1 MTSTSILA
9 TACTVAGMD
18 EAEVRATEAE
28 ALGPD
33 CLGSGSVRNV
43 LLRIRKVKSR
53 SRAEPVL
60 RGLRHNFRGDAD
72 CARATVEWAHAL
84 GVPAWAD
91 DGDDEAVTSTSAGVS
106 ALMAQLEQ
114 LHTVEKDDKLF
125 EQASQ
130 NQGGTINRL
139 VMPLVAAPPLHAQL
153 LQLVERHS
161 TKTGFLDIAVDQL
174 GMTGGGRVALRSSR
188 LLATAAYCAAVV
200 SSLASAGQLD
210 NGSRTIASCA
220 SLSALLAR
228 NAIAPMVLF
237 VLLGLSRRSI
247 DCLVDGHRLH
257 PHAAARLA
265 AACKPLL
272 FASDAVVGA
281 AGPLSESSAAGRAAP
296 HAAPSAA
303 PASSSASATAG
314 GDAAAGS
321 GAPLGASSALVCAL
335 SLQDLCLAIEAVEA
349 EAGGGS
355 AAGLTAANSVSASG
369 QGDPATSAGR
379 PPLPSAS
386 PPSTGPGA
394 DGSGTPAMGPG
405 QPVDPVVCA
414 AAAVVRLPALT
425 ERLLALLFHPSA
437 PVCSPHAAAFAS
449 RALAFACAAPDDRAE
464 VAHHLVATAAL
475 CHEAEAGVSREGV
488 AGRLAMAAS
497 VFPCVAAGVLLWC
510 RGFIASSTLTTGAVY
525 RADAHAVVRLA
536 AKVAELQPRLAPRA
550 LVVLRRALRVHRPGS
565 AGLEA
570 NAVRQAALS
579 AVVRIMATANS
590 ALLALEMLQAEIS
603 THSLDAGLARS
614 VVATVLEAAS
624 PDYTRGFVR
633 SLLLLLQALAA
644 RGAHEAL
651 PHSARARAVA
661 AARWA
666 AKSLPGSGSPA
677 RWTQATVA
685 VAHEVEAA
693 YD

>member
-272 FASDAVVGA
+272 FASDAV
-281 AGPLSESSAAGRAAP
+281 
-296 HAAPSAA
+296 
-303 PASSSASATAG
+303 
-314 GDAAAGS
+314 
-321 GAPLGASSALVCAL
+321 
-335 SLQDLCLAIEAVEA
+335 DLCLAIEAVEA

>member
-1 MTSTSILA
+1 MGAGRVGFGTSLSSDA
-9 TACTVAGMD
+9 AVSEAG
-18 EAEVRATEAE
+18 AW
-28 ALGPD
+28 
-33 CLGSGSVRNV
+33 
-43 LLRIRKVKSR
+43 R
-53 SRAEPVL
+53 SMAPA
-60 RGLRHNFRGDAD
+60 RGL
-72 CARATVEWAHAL
+72 
-84 GVPAWAD
+84 
-91 DGDDEAVTSTSAGVS
+91 
-106 ALMAQLEQ
+106 
-114 LHTVEKDDKLF
+114 
-125 EQASQ
+125 
-130 NQGGTINRL
+130 GGL
-139 VMPLVAAPPLHAQL
+139 
-153 LQLVERHS
+153 
-161 TKTGFLDIAVDQL
+161 
-174 GMTGGGRVALRSSR
+174 
-188 LLATAAYCAAVV
+188 
-200 SSLASAGQLD
+200 
-210 NGSRTIASCA
+210 
-220 SLSALLAR
+220 
-228 NAIAPMVLF
+228 
-237 VLLGLSRRSI
+237 
-247 DCLVDGHRLH
+247 
-257 PHAAARLA
+257 
-265 AACKPLL
+265 
-272 FASDAVVGA
+272 
-281 AGPLSESSAAGRAAP
+281 
-296 HAAPSAA
+296 
-303 PASSSASATAG
+303 
-314 GDAAAGS
+314 DAAALAGTPR
-321 GAPLGASSALVCAL
+321 GRLPAVCAL

-437 PVCSPHAAAFAS
+437 HVCSPHAAAFAS